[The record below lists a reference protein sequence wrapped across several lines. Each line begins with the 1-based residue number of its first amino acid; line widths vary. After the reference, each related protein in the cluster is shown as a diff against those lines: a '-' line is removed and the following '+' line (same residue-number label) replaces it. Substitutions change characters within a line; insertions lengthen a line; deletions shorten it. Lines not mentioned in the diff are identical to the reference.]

1 MSLLKTWL
9 ESNQAETLICGIDEA
24 GRGPLAGPCVVVGV
38 ILPLKYTHPLIND
51 SKQLSEKQREVC
63 YRDIMNDALWVSID
77 VVSPMRIDALN
88 IYQATKQSM
97 RFIASLA
104 PCKLVFTDAMPFQL
118 MDKEVLDFVKGDSKS
133 INIAA
138 ASIVAKVMRDHLM
151 NIYDERFPNY
161 GFRKHKGYPT
171 QAHLKA
177 IETYGVLDIH
187 RKSYGPVSK
196 ALRIKLF

>member
-1 MSLLKTWL
+1 MSLSKTWL
-9 ESNQAETLICGIDEA
+9 ESNHPDTHICGIDEA

-38 ILPLKYTHPLIND
+38 ILPLNYIHPLIND
-51 SKQLSEKQREVC
+51 SKQLTEKQREMC
-63 YRDIMNDALWVSID
+63 YRDIISDALWVSID
-77 VVSPMRIDALN
+77 VVSPNRIDALN

-118 MDKEVLDFVKGDSKS
+118 MDKEVMDFVKGDAKS

-151 NIYDERFPNY
+151 NVYDEKYPYY

-177 IETYGVLDIH
+177 IEEYGVLDIH

-196 ALRIKLF
+196 ALQIKLF